1 VAAAAVLLGTLYP
14 LVLDA
19 LGMGKIS
26 VGSPYFVAVFV
37 PLMAPA
43 LFLMGVGPLTRWRQ
57 AEAMD
62 LARKL
67 RWAFGVSLASA
78 VIAPLLL
85 GHWTPMIGFGLLL
98 AAWVASTAVLN
109 LVSRI
114 ASHPA
119 TGWAQRFSAQASSYY
134 GMLLAHLGVAVFI
147 LGVTVVS
154 GFQSESDVRMATGES
169 TTAGGYTFTLQGVR
183 EIKGPNYVAA
193 QASIVV
199 TQGDKPVTTLWP
211 ERRIYTVTR
220 SPMTEVAIDRSI
232 ARDLYVALGE
242 PVSATAWSVRVHHK
256 PLVNLIW
263 LGCLLMAG
271 GGFLAVLDR
280 RYRRRSPATSVA
292 ARSPV
297 GPQPGA
303 LPQPVVMTPKETAPT

>member
-1 VAAAAVLLGTLYP
+1 
-14 LVLDA
+14 
-19 LGMGKIS
+19 
-26 VGSPYFVAVFV
+26 
-37 PLMAPA
+37 
-43 LFLMGVGPLTRWRQ
+43 
-57 AEAMD
+57 
-62 LARKL
+62 
-67 RWAFGVSLASA
+67 
-78 VIAPLLL
+78 
-85 GHWTPMIGFGLLL
+85 
-98 AAWVASTAVLN
+98 
-109 LVSRI
+109 
-114 ASHPA
+114 
-119 TGWAQRFSAQASSYY
+119 
-134 GMLLAHLGVAVFI
+134 MLLAHLGVAVFI

-169 TTAGGYTFTLQGVR
+169 TTAGGYTFTLHGVR

-199 TQGDKPVTTLWP
+199 TQGDKAVATLWP

-220 SPMTEVAIDRSI
+220 SPMTEVAIDRRIS
-232 ARDLYVALGE
+232 RDLYVALGE

-292 ARSPV
+292 ASGPV
-297 GPQPGA
+297 GPQLGA
-303 LPQPVVMTPKETAPT
+303 LPQPVVMSSKETAPT